1 MAPMNLETLKDKTI
15 LLLGKSRELEKN
27 EFLAQLEHHK
37 IHCVQRYS
45 KEVELIIE
53 GRMLN
58 PIEQEEMEDL
68 HKTDAAP
75 FIGLEEL
82 EKALCAQIDSAKL
95 HMSLKLSGNQAR
107 LLGFIQNNFI
117 TDELFLRLLSLY
129 DWKGESFFE
138 NDENRDTT
146 AALIKRFYKEIEK
159 NHNVQYATTGLLHL
173 VMQTEDA
180 ALLET
185 ISNLEPIKKALQN
198 TTIENGIY
206 KILQAI
212 ALHPKTS
219 ASVIKRFVKYAP
231 ERIQAQIAARNDLSA
246 AVQKHLLSLK
256 SELLTAS
263 LAKNSFLE
271 HTLATEMLGEYAHD
285 ISLNIALDEDLFEV
299 LLEKEQNA
307 LALNPSLSEQMI
319 ERLFDLKEHKTL
331 LALAANPA
339 LQEKDYERLYTM
351 HDDMIAK
358 VLASNTRVDTKILNA
373 LYAQS
378 LTHSAL
384 AGNRASPA
392 EVLRELSLSDEEEI
406 LTALSKNTATPV
418 DILCQL
424 QLDKRYD
431 RYVKE
436 NESFGK
442 HIQNDNIG
450 WL

>member
-1 MAPMNLETLKDKTI
+1 MNLEALKDKTI
-15 LLLGKSRELEKN
+15 LLLGKSRALDKN
-27 EFLAQLEHHK
+27 EFLSQLEHHK

-45 KEVELIIE
+45 EEVELIIE

-58 PIEQEEMEDL
+58 PIEQEEMEEL
-68 HKTDAAP
+68 HKADAAP
-75 FIGLEEL
+75 FMAVDEL

-95 HMSLKLSGNQAR
+95 HMSLKLSGNQER

-146 AALIKRFYKEIEK
+146 AALIKRFYKDIEK

-173 VMQTEDA
+173 IMQTEDE

-198 TTIENGIY
+198 KHLETGTY

-219 ASVIKRFVKYAP
+219 ASVIKSFVKYAP
-231 ERIQAQIAARNDLSA
+231 ERIKAQIAARTDLSET
-246 AVQKHLLSLK
+246 VQKHLYSLK

-263 LAKNSFLE
+263 LAKNSSLD
-271 HTLATEMLGEYAHD
+271 HTLAREMLGEHARD
-285 ISLNIALDEDLFEV
+285 IALHIVLDEALFEL
-299 LLEKEQNA
+299 LLEKEEA
-307 LALNPSLSEQMI
+307 SLALNPFLSQEMI
-319 ERLFDLKEHKTL
+319 ERLFERKEEKTL
-331 LALAANPA
+331 LALASNPA

-351 HDDMIAK
+351 QNEGIAK
-358 VLASNTRVDTKILNA
+358 VLASNTRVSQEILRA
-373 LYAQS
+373 LYAQP
-378 LTHSAL
+378 LTHISL
-384 AGNRASPA
+384 AGNRASPV
-392 EVLRELSLSDEEEI
+392 EILRELSLCDEEEI
-406 LTALSKNTATPV
+406 LAALSKNTATPV